1 MNMWKNF
8 PKKTIFS
15 QTFFWKSM
23 GSGNQLKESENGRRE
38 WHCLSLVQAATTLKE
53 IKILW
58 SPSHCEIMG
67 NDIADDL
74 ANEGSQMNQENTT
87 WSYDTSKARIRRA
100 TNQARIHNNERDLVY
115 GKEDGSTRFPQHRN
129 TNRFEQVLSS
139 RMRSG
144 HQPDL
149 LAWRHKMGLEDTA
162 TCRLCHMDPETN
174 THILITC
181 PVLHQQPETNQNSL
195 YEPNNIRRI
204 WERWKEKLNRI
215 A

>member
-1 MNMWKNF
+1 MQLHEGQKA
-8 PKKTIFS
+8 KTDV
-15 QTFFWKSM
+15 
-23 GSGNQLKESENGRRE
+23 ENDIAQ
-38 WHCLSLVQAATTLKE
+38 SLVQAATTLKE

-87 WSYDTSKARIRRA
+87 WSYDTSKACIRRA

-162 TCRLCHMDPETN
+162 FATWTQKL
-174 THILITC
+174 ILTF
-181 PVLHQQPETNQNSL
+181 S
-195 YEPNNIRRI
+195 
-204 WERWKEKLNRI
+204 
-215 A
+215 